1 MTLTAPLPEATRPAA
16 VPTPAGPVPGTRAA
30 IPDALDFIPTTHPE
44 TPPKDNRNPAA
55 RTLRGIT
62 GVALIGGV
70 ILAAIGF
77 AGSYRALERLGEAKG
92 FGAFAYVFPIGLD
105 AGIVVLLALDLLL
118 IRRRTPWPVLRLL
131 AHTFTVGTVWFNASS
146 GRQPISQDLVGAG
159 MHGVIPLMFIAAVEA
174 GRRLVIRHTALEDGR
189 ETSGVPVKRW
199 LLAFPS
205 TFLLWRR
212 KELWDVA
219 TYSEAVAR
227 EQALK
232 VYRVLLE
239 RQFGSVRKAPSDLRL
254 PLTMAPYGLTIDESL
269 ALPRQQEEREQL
281 LKETEEEAQA
291 AAAERDA
298 ERKTQAE
305 IAALK
310 RQGAVATARLEVAT
324 ATGQAETRAR
334 VELES
339 AERTAAVEAE
349 AIESVTV
356 AEAEERRAAA
366 ELAAAE
372 TRERA
377 AGINRAAAETEQ
389 AAAETAA
396 RAAEAE
402 AREEAAKASAERSR
416 QAAAEAAARAAET
429 EKAAAEARL
438 RAAGIERRAV
448 EAEDELKLSPRA
460 RVARKV
466 ARMALAEVGGDVEH
480 LPLLGLAE
488 MFSVSTSTASDYRT
502 EAAKLIADGYRG

>member
-1 MTLTAPLPEATRPAA
+1 MTMTAPLPEATAPAA

-30 IPDALDFIPTTHPE
+30 IPDALDSIPSTPPE
-44 TPPKDNRNPAA
+44 TPPKDNRNPSA
-55 RTLRGIT
+55 RALGGIT
-62 GVALIGGV
+62 GVALIGGI

-77 AGSYRALERLGEAKG
+77 AGSYRALERLGQAKG

-131 AHTFTVGTVWFNASS
+131 AHTFTVGTIWFNASS
-146 GRQPISQDLVGAG
+146 GSKPISQDLVGAG

-174 GRRLVIRHTALEDGR
+174 GRRLVIRVTALEDGR
-189 ETSGVPVKRW
+189 ETGGVPAKRW

-239 RQFGSVRKAPSDLRL
+239 RQFGSVRRAPSDLRL
-254 PLTMAPYGLTIDESL
+254 PLTMAPYGLTIDEAL

-281 LKETEEEAQA
+281 LKEAEAEAQA
-291 AAAERDA
+291 AAQAREADRA
-298 ERKTQAE
+298 AQAE

-310 RQGAVATARLEVAT
+310 RQGAVDSTRLEVAT

-334 VELES
+334 AELEA

-349 AIESVTV
+349 AVESATV
-356 AEAEERRAAA
+356 AEAEARRAAA
-366 ELAAAE
+366 DLTAAE
-372 TRERA
+372 TRKR
-377 AGINRAAAETEQ
+377 AAETERD
-389 AAAETAA
+389 AAETERRALETRA
-396 RAAEAE
+396 RAAETE
-402 AREEAAKASAERSR
+402 AREEAAKASAAASR
-416 QAAAEAAARAAET
+416 KNAADAEAHAAEMTRAAAETRKRAAE
-429 EKAAAEARL
+429 
-438 RAAGIERRAV
+438 IERRAV

-466 ARMALAEVGGDVEH
+466 ARIALAQAAGDVEQ
-480 LPLLGLAE
+480 LPIADLAD
-488 MFSVSTSTASDYRT
+488 MFGVSVSTASDYRT